1 MISYFYDIYSCLI
14 ILIFQIGIVI
24 RHENLKNVGNQITLI
39 LCVYTAVC
47 LVYTIVID
55 RSIFTQNMINKED
68 VQNIYADY
76 KTRKEVK
83 SLYYDIHRLKT

>member
-76 KTRKEVK
+76 NTRKEVK